1 LNTVTIEVEE
11 TFQETVQSVRLLVL
25 EIPVDSPWDDSE
37 WLRRV
42 LHHGEADFGPFPT
55 RPIEGTLERRRLGIR
70 VIGETDLPPD
80 IGSGVAR

>member
-11 TFQETVQSVRLLVL
+11 TFVECLESVRTLVL
-25 EIPVDSPWDDSE
+25 EIPADSPRDPE

-42 LHHGEADFGPFPT
+42 LHQGEADFGPFET

-70 VIGETDLPPD
+70 VIGETDLPSD
-80 IGSGVAR
+80 IRSGVAR